1 MNRLGRY
8 KVRFSGTSMASPN
21 TVNLAAK
28 LLALDPALTP
38 AQVTHLIVAGATA
51 SDDGRRHNI
60 DERRSV
66 ELLHQ
71 QAHSSGQ

>member
-38 AQVTHLIVAGATA
+38 AQVIHLIVAGATA